1 MKKSKKNNGFSLIEL
16 LAVIVILCLL
26 FGIGG
31 FYIFNT
37 IKNSKDKSDVI
48 ADNVIKKTASTYISE
63 NNNDIIWTDDTD
75 NTNSK
80 YTCVSVQ
87 SLIEKGYFKES
98 EIKEDKKN
106 NYIIVK
112 KNEHGVITEEE
123 FDTSGICAPLNSGIK
138 VSVPTS
144 KEYCNDLVYE
154 SGEKQT
160 LVKANHPTGFQIEK
174 REEEKAGN
182 YKVKATLEEGYVW
195 MDNTTGV
202 KEFTCKIKKATPV
215 IDITPRGE
223 DNGNTK
229 DTKVK
234 FNANTKG
241 TLSLKTSNKDI
252 ASAVILDNNQ
262 NIETNIDKEVIIKK
276 YSSKKVDTYITFT
289 LKPTDTKNY
298 QQASVVYRIGKV
310 DMQKLPL
317 PTKEG
322 TCADVS
328 YNGTVQTLT
337 KENAGYKAY
346 DNRKKDINKYEVT
359 LRLNYGYTWTD
370 NTTEDKK
377 VTCEIKKPKVTVN
390 YDNNGGSGCTS
401 KTVTYLDNYG
411 ELCTPKRT
419 GYTFAGWYTAT
430 SGGSKVD
437 ANTKVTDYK
446 NHTIYARWKAN
457 SYTISY
463 HANGGSGTMSDTI
476 ATYDQSASIRSNTF
490 TRTGYTFAGWS
501 TKSDGTDDGY
511 NWTNWRGTW
520 KYANGQYGITNGK
533 LDLYARWNII
543 NYSIDTNPVVNGT
556 IYYSGLNGF
565 TYNVYVNGNLVAS
578 NVLDYWASV
587 PYGGTLRL
595 VPNNVTG
602 YDKAEVSKV
611 IYDSSAVSGPKWTAK
626 TYTATMNL
634 NGGTNYGTTPST
646 WKATYNNTY
655 NIDSYVPTRAGYTFA
670 GWYSEANGGFR
681 FSGNWT
687 WTAGDYTFYAHWR
700 VNVCTIK
707 FDPNGGSFT
716 QNANNTT
723 KTMNYGTRND
733 NFWNA
738 QGSTYDAKRSGYS
751 PINGKE
757 WIRSGDNKTFD
768 QAKGY
773 NATDVCP
780 NLGSGDQTVTL
791 KVNWGKC
798 WKEYR
803 RRTRTYDSCKSKKC
817 VSGTKEKCY
826 SGYNIKTCKQMEG
839 MSWKKGKCCGKV
851 KDRCASKK
859 CVGGWNSYGSW
870 SSWSKSNN
878 CSGHASNTC
887 ESESKTV
894 CP

>member
-602 YDKAEVSKV
+602 YSTKETEKKNITDADSVNGPYWTDNVKPSCTATSSGDWNSKGASV
-611 IYDSSAVSGPKWTAK
+611 KITCSDNESGCSSSNITSDSRVTSNK
-626 TYTATMNL
+626 TYTVKDNVGNTATCTFGVSTRTMYRKRSCKTHESKRNSSCGCETRKRDL
-634 NGGTNYGTTPST
+634 DKCGCKTCSNGAKWNKTYNACCIMTGDNRCERKKCKTAKRCDSAECET
-646 WKATYNNTY
+646 WK
-655 NIDSYVPTRAGYTFA
+655 S
-670 GWYSEANGGFR
+670 
-681 FSGNWT
+681 
-687 WTAGDYTFYAHWR
+687 
-700 VNVCTIK
+700 C
-707 FDPNGGSFT
+707 
-716 QNANNTT
+716 
-723 KTMNYGTRND
+723 RND
-733 NFWNA
+733 SF
-738 QGSTYDAKRSGYS
+738 
-751 PINGKE
+751 
-757 WIRSGDNKTFD
+757 
-768 QAKGY
+768 
-773 NATDVCP
+773 
-780 NLGSGDQTVTL
+780 
-791 KVNWGKC
+791 KC
-798 WKEYR
+798 ETW
-803 RRTRTYDSCKSKKC
+803 
-817 VSGTKEKCY
+817 
-826 SGYNIKTCKQMEG
+826 
-839 MSWKKGKCCGKV
+839 
-851 KDRCASKK
+851 
-859 CVGGWNSYGSW
+859 GSW
-870 SSWSKSNN
+870 SEYNLKNGGKNSN
-878 CSGHASNTC
+878 SVQY
-887 ESESKTV
+887 ESRKEYK
-894 CP
+894 